1 MQAQG
6 SKLWQGVRSS
16 LWFLP
21 SILVVVGVALA
32 LTLVALEGTVGSRLL
47 ELLPIAFGAGPDGAR
62 GMLQAVAGSVL
73 GLAGIAFSST
83 LVVLSL
89 SASTYTPRVL
99 RNFMSD
105 LGNQFVLGTLLSTFV
120 YAVLVLRTIRAGEGD
135 VQEFVPTLAVS
146 VAVLIALL
154 DLGVFIYFIHH
165 IAQSIQ
171 VSTIT
176 VGVAKE
182 TKGRIDHLFPEHL
195 GNRPEEVETPEEPR
209 DRVDGAPVPAPEAG
223 YILLINAEDL
233 MGLATK
239 HDLTLRMER
248 RVGEFVPEG
257 APLATVAP
265 REKVNGE
272 IVKQLQR
279 IFALGE
285 QRTLSQD
292 VEFGLRQLV
301 DIALKALSPGIND
314 VTTAVTCLDHLGD
327 LLRQLAGREMPS
339 RYRYDERGK
348 LRVVAAAVPS
358 FEQFV
363 GLAFDQIRSA
373 GGQSHA
379 AIILRMLTIIED
391 LASVTE
397 SPERRG
403 VLLDHAELL
412 GKAAHRGI
420 QDERDLEMIDAQV
433 ETVRRPLLAAGG
445 AMTYIPP
452 PPEVGTGHR
461 GARDGPG

>member
-1 MQAQG
+1 
-6 SKLWQGVRSS
+6 
-16 LWFLP
+16 
-21 SILVVVGVALA
+21 
-32 LTLVALEGTVGSRLL
+32 
-47 ELLPIAFGAGPDGAR
+47 
-62 GMLQAVAGSVL
+62 MLQAIAGSVL

-89 SASTYTPRVL
+89 TASTYTPRVL

-105 LGNQFVLGTLLSTFV
+105 LGNQFVLGTLLATFV
-120 YAVLVLRTIRAGEGD
+120 YALLVLRTIRNGEGGA
-135 VQEFVPTLAVS
+135 QEFVPTLAVS

-176 VGVAKE
+176 AGVAKE
-182 TKGRIDHLFPEHL
+182 TKRRIDHLFPEHL
-195 GNRPEEVETPEEPR
+195 GNRPEEMETQEEPR
-209 DRVDGAPVPAPEAG
+209 DRGDGAPIPAPEAG
-223 YILLINAEDL
+223 YILLINADDL
-233 MGLATK
+233 MGLATE
-239 HDLTLRMER
+239 HDLTLRLER

-257 APLATVAP
+257 APLAMVAP
-265 REKVNGE
+265 RERVNEE

-327 LLRQLAGREMPS
+327 LLRRLAGREMPS
-339 RYRYDERGK
+339 RYRYDERGE
-348 LRVVAAAVPS
+348 LRVVAVAPT

-379 AIILRMLTIIED
+379 AIILRMLAIIED

-397 SPERRG
+397 APARRA

-420 QDERDLEMIDAQV
+420 QDERDLEMIDAQL
-433 ETVRRPLLAAGG
+433 ETVRGVLGG
-445 AMTYIPP
+445 VGGGMTCTTSS
-452 PPEVGTGHR
+452 TGSADR
-461 GARDGPG
+461 GSGS